1 MTVTD
6 VGHRRTVTSM
16 GGLEVVPEPQWDSV
30 VATLGGLDTYTS
42 AAYSRASALLEVPG
56 TRPVLVRLRHPDGDV
71 ALPLLLRP
79 LPGRPG
85 WDATTAY
92 GYGGPV
98 SRSER
103 VPAALGPALDAWA
116 RGNGVVATFL
126 RLHPLLGNAALVP
139 PSAELVPAGS
149 TVVWDVSPGRDLF
162 AGMHPHHRRAARRA
176 DREGLE
182 VVVDQRPASLAGF
195 RDLYV
200 ATMRRQQ
207 ADPFFYFPDEY
218 WAALLAEAATLRPLL
233 VEGRVG
239 GRLVAALLCF
249 AHGSWLHYHLGASDE
264 LARTMGASNRLFLAA
279 AEWAQARGMERL
291 HLGGGLGGSATSPL
305 FVFKH
310 RYDPPSVPLP
320 FHVAKLVHDPAGYRD
335 LAGTDDTAGFFPP
348 WRRPA

>member
-1 MTVTD
+1 VTVAD
-6 VGHRRTVTSM
+6 VGHRRTVTSV
-16 GGLEVVPEPQWDSV
+16 GGVQVVPEPDWDRV
-30 VATLGGLDTYTS
+30 VGALGGLDTYTS
-42 AAYSRASALLEVPG
+42 AGYSRASALLEVPG
-56 TRPVLVRLRHPDGDV
+56 TRPVLLRLRHRDGDV

-98 SRSER
+98 ARSGAAA
-103 VPAALGPALDAWA
+103 AALGPALDAWA
-116 RGNGVVATFL
+116 RANGVVATFL

-139 PSAELVPAGS
+139 ASAELVPAGS
-149 TVVWDVSPGRDLF
+149 TVVWDVSPGRDLS

-182 VVVDQRPASLAGF
+182 VTVDPRPASLRDF
-195 RDLYV
+195 RALYV

-207 ADPFFYFPDEY
+207 ADAFFYFPDEY
-218 WAALLAEAATLRPLL
+218 WAALLEEAATLRPLL
-233 VEGRVG
+233 VEGRVE

-249 AHGSWLHYHLGASDE
+249 AHGPWLHYHLGASDE
-264 LARTMGASNRLFLAA
+264 VARTMGASNRLFLAA
-279 AEWAQARGMERL
+279 AEWAQAQGMDRL

-310 RYDPPSVPLP
+310 RYDPQGEPLP
-320 FHVAKLVHDPAGYRD
+320 FHVAKLVHDPVGYRE